1 MAVGW
6 YTVASSPMPTMKAM
20 NAGTMTTRSPLRS
33 NSLPVNGRVTNVAM
47 AYTTKK
53 KLAGVS
59 SPFSAANGV
68 RNASRL
74 E

>member
-1 MAVGW
+1 
-6 YTVASSPMPTMKAM
+6 MPHMNAM
-20 NAGTMTTRSPLRS
+20 NAGTMTTRSPFRS
-33 NSLPVNGRVTNVAM
+33 NSLPVKGRVTNVAM

-59 SPFSAANGV
+59 NPRSAAKGV

>member
-1 MAVGW
+1 MN
-6 YTVASSPMPTMKAM
+6 AM

-33 NSLPVNGRVTNVAM
+33 NSFPVKGRVTNVAT

-53 KLAGVS
+53 KLAGCS
-59 SPFSAANGV
+59 SPLSAANGV

>member
-1 MAVGW
+1 MN
-6 YTVASSPMPTMKAM
+6 AM

-53 KLAGVS
+53 KLAVRFE
-59 SPFSAANGV
+59 PALAANGV